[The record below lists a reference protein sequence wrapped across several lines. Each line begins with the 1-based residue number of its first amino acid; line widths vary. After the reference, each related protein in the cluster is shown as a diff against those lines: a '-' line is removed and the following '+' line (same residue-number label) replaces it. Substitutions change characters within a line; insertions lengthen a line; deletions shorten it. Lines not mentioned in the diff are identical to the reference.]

1 MPRIAALLCLVALAF
16 LAVPA
21 LAIDQKDLQ
30 TEPTV
35 YARVVETPD
44 PALLGCFTR
53 VRPSEFKRPNTY
65 SLCLVQ
71 RGDKYAVF
79 YDWRDGKTYE
89 KHTGWMPFSI
99 MKDRLTSDTEPSSFF
114 LKNGELWHSY
124 AGRDSTHRMR
134 RENP

>member
-1 MPRIAALLCLVALAF
+1 MPRLAALLGLVALLA

-21 LAIDQKDLQ
+21 LAIDAKDLEG
-30 TEPTV
+30 EPTV
-35 YARVVETPD
+35 YARVVESPD
-44 PALLGCFTR
+44 PALLGCVTR

-79 YDWRDGKTYE
+79 YDWTDGKTYE
-89 KHTGWMPFSI
+89 KHKGWMPFSI
-99 MKDRLTSDTEPSSFF
+99 MKDRLTSDTEPSSYI
-114 LKNGELWHSY
+114 LKDGELWHSY

-134 RENP
+134 REKP